1 MAGTV
6 REMRAIF
13 TATMAGLR
21 SAARSAR
28 KEVAG
33 IGDETEKT
41 VKKSNKNLDALTKK
55 VKEVDKE
62 LGDIDSSDHLS
73 ETNETIKDTTDSM
86 DDLQTQIKK
95 SREEFKKL
103 DDSTKVKDD
112 KGRFY
117 SLSFKRLEESV
128 INLQTEFKETG
139 KVGEESFSN
148 FTREVSKAKAALSQ
162 LGDADGV
169 NELSLAI
176 QETEKHVMKLGR
188 DSGLVDFEVEVK
200 KSTDAMDKLRDVVMD
215 ATVVGKAFKLSLIGL
230 APAAVPVLASVTTA
244 TMGLVSSLG
253 AATAGVV
260 GFATVAI
267 PNLMQVFEA
276 QDEINK
282 AQDKYDKAVT
292 EKEKA
297 KALQELNQIYDGL
310 NKNQLE
316 AVKSLQEFK
325 SYFNDLRSSFEAPVL
340 NIFTQSLKTLQ
351 TVLEAFRPA
360 IDSSVEAVQNL
371 LNSFDQ
377 SLQTKDVESFFGF
390 LAMRAG
396 PALEAWGKSFGYI
409 FRGVGNLMVAFNDEG
424 IRMEKGLVNLTKRF
438 SEWAAGLKESESFK
452 AFIDYSNR
460 NTPVFLQ
467 LLGNLW
473 TILKNTFQFLA
484 PLGEEMLSIL
494 TFLTGLAAKA
504 SEVAKEFSKWEGF
517 VPLINGI
524 IAAIIAYNV
533 AIRAQ
538 AVATGLMANA
548 QKLLN
553 AVMRLNPIAL
563 VVALL
568 IGLGVAL
575 YTAYKKSETFR
586 NIVNGVWDSVKS
598 KAQEVFGFLKPYID
612 QAISAVVGFA
622 RDKLTQLKTF
632 WEQNGDQILQAT
644 KNVYSFISSFIQS
657 SLRVVMAIFQFVFP
671 FVLAL
676 VKSVWGNIQGVINGA
691 LNMIM
696 GLVKIFAGL
705 FTGDFKKMWEGVKQ
719 LFSGAVQFIWNFVQ
733 LHMFGKLLSLGKIF
747 ASGFS
752 KLISG
757 LWSGLKSLFSKGVNA
772 VKDFLV
778 NGFNTMKS
786 RASTILTNMKN
797 DATKIFDNL
806 VDAAKKLPGRIGDG
820 LKSMASKVGDGVK
833 AVGNKMATG
842 LENVINKITQDGI
855 NSILKKMGVEKNL
868 IPKLDIPKFKRGG
881 VHQGGPF
888 IAGDGG
894 EEELIRFPDGR
905 VVLSPATDTLYY
917 GEKGTK
923 ILNGKQTKE
932 ALASTIPHYNSG
944 TDKLLDGVK
953 EFGTWTKDKAVSAG
967 KATKK
972 VAVAG
977 KDKVVAGAQK
987 VGDVIGDVWEYASN
1001 PKKLLDKV
1009 LSSMDLTLPSING
1022 SLVEFLKTGVSK
1034 IKNGGVDLLKRKF
1047 KELNPFEG
1055 GSSTTGPAGKGAARW
1070 RSTIIAAAARM
1081 NEQISE
1087 FDIQGIIAQ
1096 IQRES
1101 GGNQNIVQSPL
1112 VRDVNTR
1119 MGNPARGLLQYIPQ
1133 TFRAYAVKGHNNIYS
1148 GYDQLLAFFNNT
1160 TWRRDNPRGTRGWGP
1175 RGRRKYEKGGIINH
1189 EHEAVVGEDGK
1200 AEVIIPL
1207 EQFRQ
1212 RALQLFKYVGEYF
1225 GFDMDA
1231 LMSGGLSSMVQGLSS
1246 FAQQASSTVMNT
1258 SSTSMSTYNSLQQ
1271 SGLTNNSTQ
1280 NGGYSLK
1287 DMVSG
1292 IRVDVQMGDIIMDGR
1307 QVAKTTEPFIKRSLI
1322 KDLNTDAY
1330 RRGKK

>member
-325 SYFNDLRSSFEAPVL
+325 SYFDDLRSSFEAPVL

-467 LLGNLW
+467 LLSNLW

-538 AVATGLMANA
+538 AVATGLMAKA

-855 NSILKKMGVEKNL
+855 NAILKKMGVEKNL
-868 IPKLDIPKFKRGG
+868 IPKLDIPEFKRGG

-894 EEELIRFPDGR
+894 KPELIKFEDGTMT
-905 VVLSPATDTLYY
+905 LSPATDTLYY
-917 GEKGTK
+917 GGKGTE
-923 ILNGKQTKE
+923 ILSGKETEE
-932 ALASTIPHYNSG
+932 AFKSMVPHYNSG
-944 TDKLLDGVK
+944 LNRFANGAKAIG
-953 EFGTWTKDKAVSAG
+953 EWTKDKAVSAG

-977 KDKVVAGAQK
+977 KDKVVAGAKK

-1055 GSSTTGPAGKGAARW
+1055 GSSTTGPSGKGAARW

-1096 IQRES
+1096 IHRES

-1112 VRDVNTR
+1112 VRDINTR
-1119 MGNPARGLLQYIPQ
+1119 NGNPARGLLQYIPQ
-1133 TFRAYAVKGHNNIYS
+1133 TFRAYAMKGHNNIYS

-1160 TWRRDNPRGTRGWGP
+1160 TWRRDNPRGARGWGP

-1189 EHEAVVGEDGK
+1189 EHEAVVGEGGK
-1200 AEVIIPL
+1200 KEVIIPL

-1225 GFDMDA
+1225 GFDMDE
-1231 LMSGGLSSMVQGLSS
+1231 LMSGGMSSLIGSISS
-1246 FAQQASSTVMNT
+1246 FTRNASS
-1258 SSTSMSTYNSLQQ
+1258 
-1271 SGLTNNSTQ
+1271 
-1280 NGGYSLK
+1280 
-1287 DMVSG
+1287 
-1292 IRVDVQMGDIIMDGR
+1292 
-1307 QVAKTTEPFIKRSLI
+1307 SLI
-1322 KDLNTDAY
+1322 KPTPLAEETYQSIQQRGINSSTFYSNQSNVTPSSAQNYIIHNHLTVELDGKAVAKGTYKHVTDLQQKDRYNKG
-1330 RRGKK
+1330 RF

>member
-41 VKKSNKNLDALTKK
+41 VKKSNKNLDALTRK

-62 LGDIDSSDHLS
+62 LSDIDSSDHLS

-139 KVGEESFSN
+139 KVGEESFNN
-148 FTREVSKAKAALSQ
+148 FTREVSKAKVALSQ

-325 SYFNDLRSSFEAPVL
+325 SYFDELRSSFEAPVL

-538 AVATGLMANA
+538 AVATGLMTNA

-757 LWSGLKSLFSKGVNA
+757 LWSGLKSLFSKGVNT

-786 RASTILTNMKN
+786 KASTILTNMKN

-977 KDKVVAGAQK
+977 KDKVVAGAK
-987 VGDVIGDVWEYASN
+987 KAGDVIGDVWEYASN

-1034 IKNGGVDLLKRKF
+1034 VKDGGVDLLKRKF

-1112 VRDVNTR
+1112 VRDINTR

-1189 EHEAVVGEDGK
+1189 EHEAVVGEGGK

-1258 SSTSMSTYNSLQQ
+1258 SSTSLRTYNSLQQ

-1287 DMVSG
+1287 DMISG

>member
-253 AATAGVV
+253 AATAGVA

-325 SYFNDLRSSFEAPVL
+325 SYFDDLRSSFEAPVL

-360 IDSSVEAVQNL
+360 IDSSVGAVQNL

-467 LLGNLW
+467 LLSNLW

-538 AVATGLMANA
+538 AVATGLMTKA

-757 LWSGLKSLFSKGVNA
+757 LWNGLKSLFSKGVNA

-868 IPKLDIPKFKRGG
+868 IPKLDIPEFKRGG
-881 VHQGGPF
+881 VHKGGPF

-894 EEELIRFPDGR
+894 KPELIKFEDGTMT
-905 VVLSPATDTLYY
+905 LSPATDTLYY
-917 GEKGTK
+917 GGKGTE
-923 ILNGKQTKE
+923 ILSGKETEE
-932 ALASTIPHYNSG
+932 AFKSMVPHYKSG
-944 TDKLLDGVK
+944 LNRFANGAKAIG
-953 EFGTWTKDKAVSAG
+953 EWTKDKTVAAG

-1055 GSSTTGPAGKGAARW
+1055 GTSTTGPAGKGAARW

-1112 VRDVNTR
+1112 VRDINTR

-1189 EHEAVVGEDGK
+1189 EHEATVGEGGK

-1231 LMSGGLSSMVQGLSS
+1231 LMSGGLSSVVQGLSS

-1330 RRGKK
+1330 RRGRK

>member
-632 WEQNGDQILQAT
+632 WERNGDQILQAT

-676 VKSVWGNIQGVINGA
+676 VQSVWGNIQGVINGA

-757 LWSGLKSLFSKGVNA
+757 LWNGLKSLFSKGVNA

-855 NSILKKMGVEKNL
+855 NAILKKMGVEKSL
-868 IPKLDIPKFKRGG
+868 IPKLDIPEFKRGG

-894 EEELIRFPDGR
+894 EPELIKFEDGTIT
-905 VVLSPATDTLYY
+905 LSPATDTLYY
-917 GEKGTK
+917 GGKGTE
-923 ILNGKQTKE
+923 ILSGKETEE
-932 ALASTIPHYNSG
+932 AFKSMVPHYKSG
-944 TDKLLDGVK
+944 LNRFANGAKAIG
-953 EFGTWTKDKAVSAG
+953 EWTKDKAVAAG

-977 KDKVVAGAQK
+977 KDKVVAGAKK

-1055 GSSTTGPAGKGAARW
+1055 GTSTTGPAGKGAARW

-1119 MGNPARGLLQYIPQ
+1119 NGNPARGLLQYIPQ

-1189 EHEAVVGEDGK
+1189 EHQATVGEGGK

-1287 DMVSG
+1287 DMISG